1 VIPKKA
7 RHLDLAHKFIDF
19 LLDPEIAYL
28 NASVVGYCTPLQ
40 KSYEMIVGYE
50 GDDQWL
56 NDWKEA
62 NLTYYPL
69 PKPGE
74 EQFIGTPLKNFD
86 RNVLNAISTMVNNVI
101 VKNR

>member
-1 VIPKKA
+1 
-7 RHLDLAHKFIDF
+7 
-19 LLDPEIAYL
+19 
-28 NASVVGYCTPLQ
+28 
-40 KSYEMIVGYE
+40 MIVGYE